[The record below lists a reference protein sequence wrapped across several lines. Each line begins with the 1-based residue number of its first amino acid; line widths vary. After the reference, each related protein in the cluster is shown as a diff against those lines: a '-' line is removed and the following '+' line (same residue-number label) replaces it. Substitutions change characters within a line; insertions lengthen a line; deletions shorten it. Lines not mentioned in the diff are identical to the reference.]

1 MRSKEDA
8 ERLAEYAT
16 DAQSQPPLS
25 LSDLSEV
32 NDGNV
37 QFAESQ
43 LLETSKQEEKQEYS
57 PVWQYSV
64 SVDKKTG
71 LTTLKRDDVSGPIP
85 IGDGRFN

>member
-1 MRSKEDA
+1 MFAKQLKGWWDKEKQGFMMRSKEDA

-37 QFAESQ
+37 QFSEPQQQKA
-43 LLETSKQEEKQEYS
+43 TKQEEKQEYT
-57 PVWQYSV
+57 PIWQYSV
-64 SVDKKTG
+64 FVDKETG
-71 LTTLKRDDVSGPIP
+71 KLH
-85 IGDGRFN
+85 